1 MNKREKKFSIRKIL
15 VAAII
20 LSFIIPLIIIVLP
33 RTPKGKSIDK
43 FSVPVLTK
51 DEKRALRRY
60 NNNYHLE
67 VARTKGLKK
76 PLNSRK
82 GDNESVEA
90 FCDSYNLVEITDNE
104 YYEIPH
110 LRNSLPYLQESAEEF
125 LNLLGER
132 FCDKLEESGLRK
144 YRFSISSIL
153 RTLEDQKSLRKTNIN
168 ATPNS
173 SSHYYGR
180 TFDIVQTRYFERSNS
195 KPVYTYRLRN
205 ILLRE
210 LIKLQDEGK
219 CYVLLERQTKCIHVT
234 VR

>member
-1 MNKREKKFSIRKIL
+1 MIKRNKRYSIRKIF
-15 VAAII
+15 VAA
-20 LSFIIPLIIIVLP
+20 FICSLIIVLIYRVLNP
-33 RTPKGKSIDK
+33 TPKGKSIDK

-51 DEKRALRRY
+51 TEKRVLRRY

-67 VARTKGLKK
+67 VAKTKGLKE

-82 GDNESVEA
+82 NDKESVEA
-90 FCDSYNLVEITDNE
+90 FCDRYDLVEITDNE

-110 LRNSLPYLQESAEEF
+110 LRNSLPYLQESAKEF
-125 LNLLGER
+125 LDQLGEN
-132 FCDKLEESGLRK
+132 FCDQLEEMGIKK

-153 RTLEDQKSLRKTNIN
+153 RTLEDQKSLRTRNVN
-168 ATPNS
+168 ATPNN

-180 TFDIVQTRYFERSNS
+180 TFDIVQTRFFERDNS

-210 LIKLQDEGK
+210 LIKMQDEGK
-219 CYVLLERQTKCIHVT
+219 CYVLLEKATKCIHVT

>member
-1 MNKREKKFSIRKIL
+1 MDKRKKRYSIRKIL
-15 VAAII
+15 MAAV
-20 LSFIIPLIIIVLP
+20 LFAVSVFLIIRVLNP
-33 RTPKGKSIDK
+33 TPKGKNINK
-43 FSVPVLTK
+43 FSVSVLTK
-51 DEKRALRRY
+51 AEKGALRRY
-60 NNNYHLE
+60 NNDYHLE
-67 VARTKGLKK
+67 VARTKGLKE
-76 PLNSRK
+76 PLDSRK
-82 GDNESVEA
+82 DDKESAEA
-90 FCDSYNLVEITDNE
+90 FCDRHELVEITDNE
-104 YYEIPH
+104 YYEIPR
-110 LRNSLPYLQESAEEF
+110 LSNSLPYLQESAEEF

-132 FCDKLEESGLRK
+132 FCNQLEELGLKK

-153 RTLEDQKSLRKTNIN
+153 RTLEDQKSLRKSNVN

-180 TFDIVQTRYFERSNS
+180 TFDIVQTRYFERGNS
-195 KPVYTYRLRN
+195 TPVYTYRLRN

>member
-1 MNKREKKFSIRKIL
+1 MNKIKKRYSIRKIL
-15 VAAII
+15 VAV
-20 LSFIIPLIIIVLP
+20 LIVSLIIVLIFRALNP
-33 RTPKGKSIDK
+33 TPKGKSIDK
-43 FSVPVLTK
+43 LSVPVLSK
-51 DEKRALRRY
+51 DEKGALRRY

-67 VARTKGLKK
+67 VARIKGLKK
-76 PLNSRK
+76 PLDSRNDDK
-82 GDNESVEA
+82 ASAKE
-90 FCDSYNLVEITDNE
+90 FCSCYQLVEITDNK

-110 LRNSLPYLQESAEEF
+110 LTNSLPYLQEPAKEF

-132 FCDKLEESGLRK
+132 FCDQLEELGIKK

-153 RTLEDQKSLRKTNIN
+153 RTLEDQKSLRKSNVN

-180 TFDIVQTRYFERSNS
+180 TFDIVQTRFFERGNS
-195 KPVYTYRLRN
+195 TPVYTYRLRN

-210 LIKLQDEGK
+210 LIKMQDEGK

>member
-1 MNKREKKFSIRKIL
+1 MDKRKKRYSIRKIL
-15 VAAII
+15 MAAVIFGVI
-20 LSFIIPLIIIVLP
+20 VFLIIRALNP
-33 RTPKGKSIDK
+33 TPKGKSIDK

-51 DEKRALRRY
+51 VEKGALRRY
-60 NNNYHLE
+60 NNDYHLE
-67 VARTKGLKK
+67 VARTKGLKE
-76 PLNSRK
+76 PLDSRDDDK
-82 GDNESVEA
+82 ASAKE
-90 FCDSYNLVEITDNE
+90 FCSRYDLVEITDNE

-132 FCDKLEESGLRK
+132 FCDQLEELGIRK

-153 RTLEDQKSLRKTNIN
+153 RTLEDQKSLRKSNVN
-168 ATPNS
+168 ATSNS

-180 TFDIVQTRYFERSNS
+180 TFDIVQTRYFERGNS
-195 KPVYTYRLRN
+195 TPVYTYRLRN

-219 CYVLLERQTKCIHVT
+219 CYVLLEKATKCIHIT

>member
-1 MNKREKKFSIRKIL
+1 MNKRKKKYSIRKIL
-15 VAAII
+15 VAAAIFAAI
-20 LSFIIPLIIIVLP
+20 VFLIFLALNP
-33 RTPKGKSIDK
+33 TPKGKNINR

-51 DEKRALRRY
+51 AEKGALRRY
-60 NNNYHLE
+60 NNDYHLE
-67 VARTKGLKK
+67 VAQKKGLEK
-76 PLNSRK
+76 PLDSKDDYKANPKEFGSRYQLDEIA
-82 GDNESVEA
+82 DNK
-90 FCDSYNLVEITDNE
+90 

-110 LRNSLPYLQESAEEF
+110 LSNSLPYLQAPAKEF
-125 LNLLGER
+125 LELLGER
-132 FCDKLEESGLRK
+132 FCDQLEDLGIKK
-144 YRFSISSIL
+144 YRFSVTSIL
-153 RTLEDQKSLRKTNIN
+153 RTLKDQRSLRKSNVN
-168 ATPNS
+168 ATANS

-180 TFDIVQTRYFERSNS
+180 TFDIAQTRFFERGNS

>member
-1 MNKREKKFSIRKIL
+1 MNKRKKKYSIRKIL
-15 VAAII
+15 VAAVIFSVI
-20 LSFIIPLIIIVLP
+20 LFLIFRALNP
-33 RTPKGKSIDK
+33 TPKGKSIDE

-51 DEKRALRRY
+51 NEKGALRRY

-67 VARTKGLKK
+67 VARTMGLKK
-76 PLNSRK
+76 PLDSRK
-82 GDNESVEA
+82 NDKTSAEE
-90 FCDSYNLVEITDNE
+90 FCDRYELVEITDNE

-132 FCDKLEESGLRK
+132 FCDQLEELGIKK

-153 RTLEDQKSLRKTNIN
+153 RTLEDQKSLRKSNVN
-168 ATPNS
+168 ATPNN

-180 TFDIVQTRYFERSNS
+180 TFDIVQTRFFERGNS
-195 KPVYTYRLRN
+195 TPVYTYRLRN

-210 LIKLQDEGK
+210 LIKMQDEGK